1 MSIKVYNNYIY
12 FPFEERP
19 LNQIHTIKNALNPN
33 DINKL
38 LELMKN
44 VSLIDGI
51 VGDKNSNL
59 NVTNNK
65 RSSKVYWIPINDT
78 YMWLYKKII
87 PIVLKANKKLWNF
100 DIVGANIPIQYTEY
114 DAIYKGHYDWHVDIG
129 NTNNSK
135 RKISITIQLSTPEDY
150 QGGNLTFFNKPNA
163 SRDIGSMTIFP
174 SYLLHKVEPILYGTR
189 KCIVLWLCGPPFR

>member
-12 FPFEERP
+12 FPFDERP
-19 LNQIHTIKNALNPN
+19 INQIHTIKNALSSNE
-33 DINKL
+33 ITKL
-38 LELMKN
+38 LEMMEN
-44 VSLIDGI
+44 VSLTDGI

-59 NVTNNK
+59 NITNNK
-65 RSSKVYWIPINDT
+65 RASKVYWIPINET

-87 PIVLKANKKLWNF
+87 PLVLKANKQLWNF

-114 DAIYKGHYDWHVDIG
+114 DVKYNGHYDWHVDIG

-135 RKISITIQLSTPEDY
+135 RKISISIQLSSDDSY
-150 QGGNLTFFNKPNA
+150 QGCDLSFFNKPNA

-174 SYLLHKVEPILYGTR
+174 SYLLHKVEPISQGIR
-189 KCIVLWLCGPPFR
+189 KCLVLWLCGPPFR